1 MNDTAKWSQNMTLH
15 SMFIAMEKGI
25 APEDEM
31 IVLIRDRIREATL
44 EEIATVPVEMLRRWA
59 SRLGVSYAL

>member
-15 SMFIAMEKGI
+15 SMFTAMEMGI